1 MLNQKNFLLSTYF
14 DIIFWNLQE
23 KRPKMAFYPQFP
35 PAAIYAYPM
44 PFPNQ
49 ELYAMYPPGG
59 QIMEG
64 STVFY
69 ENNNYSSKKPGYNNR
84 KESVQSTDSG
94 ISDFSSGSSIA
105 SRKTSAHSNH
115 R

>member
-1 MLNQKNFLLSTYF
+1 
-14 DIIFWNLQE
+14 
-23 KRPKMAFYPQFP
+23 MAFYPQFP

-49 ELYAMYPPGG
+49 EFYAMYPPGS
-59 QIMEG
+59 QAMEG

-84 KESVQSTDSG
+84 KESVQSVDSG
-94 ISDFSSGSSIA
+94 ISDYSSAS
-105 SRKTSAHSNH
+105 SRKTSNVSATSASALSNLSITEEDSSEVCKLFTVKKSN
-115 R
+115 